1 MPTVAIEP
9 GFEAYYETDYFGPP
23 WRDGE
28 PVVLVHGFAEDG
40 RAWNEWVPDLADEFR
55 VYRPE
60 LRGFGRSTFAEPH
73 HDWSF
78 DEYVADLTTFM
89 DRVGVGSAHV
99 VAAKI
104 GGAIAYKFAAE
115 YPERLRSLSVVSG
128 PASSRDTGGSAD
140 ITTIPEVIR
149 EDGQRTWAA
158 GTMDARLGPD
168 APAEMHE
175 WWIDYMASADTEVCI
190 ALGERFG
197 DLDLS
202 TVLGD
207 IEAPTLVLTTD
218 GSPLASVETVKEW
231 AGYIPDAEVVVL
243 EGEEFHPAAVRPR
256 ECLEHVLPF
265 LRGQADATP
274 RRS

>member
-1 MPTVAIEP
+1 MPTVDIEP
-9 GFEAYYETDYFGPP
+9 GFEVYYEEDYFGPP

-28 PVVLVHGFAEDG
+28 PVVLLHGFAEDG
-40 RAWNEWVPDLADEFR
+40 RAWNEWVPDLAAGFR

-60 LRGFGRSTFAEPH
+60 LRGFGQSTFAEPH

-78 DEYVADLTTFM
+78 DEYVADLVTFM
-89 DRVGVGSAHV
+89 DRVGLASVHV

-115 YPERLRSLSVVSG
+115 HPERLRSLSVVSG

-140 ITTIPEVIR
+140 ITSIPEAIR
-149 EDGQRTWAA
+149 ENGQRTWAA
-158 GTMDARLGPD
+158 ESMEARLGPD

-175 WWIDYMASADTEVCI
+175 WWIEYMASANTRVCVGF
-190 ALGERFG
+190 AERFSA
-197 DLDLS
+197 LDLS
-202 TVLGD
+202 PHLGD

-218 GSPLASVETVKEW
+218 GSPLASVETVREW
-231 AGYIPDAEVVVL
+231 AGQIPNSEVVVL
-243 EGEEFHPAAVRPR
+243 EGDEFHPAAVRPT
-256 ECLEHVLPF
+256 ECLAHVRPF
-265 LRGQADATP
+265 LEAHADSNP